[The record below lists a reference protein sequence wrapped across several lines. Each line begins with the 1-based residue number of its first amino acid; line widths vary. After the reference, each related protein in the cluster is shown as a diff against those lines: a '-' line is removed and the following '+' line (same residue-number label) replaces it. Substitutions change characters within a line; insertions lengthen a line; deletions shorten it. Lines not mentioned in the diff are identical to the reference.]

1 MLIDCHCH
9 LLPAI
14 DDGAQS
20 EETALEM
27 AHSAVEAEVGQ
38 IICTPHH
45 LNSVYENPRRKLLGQ
60 LTKLR
65 ALLAEKEVAL
75 TVHPGCELH
84 LVPELP
90 TQILQGEALT
100 YNDRGQAALVELPK
114 STLAVGT
121 ETILEQLLYKKITP
135 VIAHPERN
143 AVLAA
148 HPERIG
154 EWVDWGCKLQLTA
167 QSCTGDFGEP
177 IQRVCHYWCER
188 GWVHLIASD
197 AHRPHGRSPRKLA
210 IGRDTIATWLG
221 EENAELLTVGNP
233 QRLLGGEALHDPQPV
248 AVLDPSQQT
257 AERKPWWQRWL
268 GRLDD

>member
-14 DDGAQS
+14 DDGAKS
-20 EETALEM
+20 DEMALEM
-27 AHSAVEAEVGQ
+27 ARSALDAGVGQ

-45 LNSVYENPRRKLLGQ
+45 LNSVFENPRGKLLAQ
-60 LTKLR
+60 LPKLR
-65 ALLAEKEVAL
+65 ALLAEADVAIAL
-75 TVHPGCELH
+75 HPGSELH

-90 TQILQGEALT
+90 EKILQGEALT

-121 ETILEQLLYKKITP
+121 ETILEQLLYKKIIP

-148 HPERIG
+148 HPERVG
-154 EWVDWGCKLQLTA
+154 EWVRWGCKLQLTA

-177 IQRVCHYWCER
+177 IQQVCHYWCER

-197 AHRPHGRSPRKLA
+197 AHRPHGRSPRLLA
-210 IGRDTIATWLG
+210 AGRNTIAAWLG
-221 EENAELLTVGNP
+221 EDNAELLTAGNP
-233 QRLLGGEALHDPQPV
+233 QHLLDGEPLENPQPV
-248 AVLDPSQQT
+248 AEPDSPQSVVPP
-257 AERKPWWQRWL
+257 KPWWRRWL
-268 GRLDD
+268 E